1 MAERL
6 PAARVLAPEG
16 LVERAVVEVEGGLVV
31 GVEPVPAGAEV
42 PERILAPG
50 FVDLQVNGLDDVD
63 VADAGERWPRL
74 ERLLAAGGVT
84 TWCPTLVTA
93 PLDAY
98 PARLEAVAAAASRP
112 GGGRPV
118 VAGVHLEGPFLG
130 ARPGAHPVDLLRP
143 LDLDWL
149 AGLPD
154 IVRLVTL
161 APELDGAPEAVRL
174 LRRRGVAVALGH
186 SAAMPERVAACVDAG
201 ASLVTHVFNG
211 MPPLHHRDPG
221 LAGLALLDD
230 RLTACVIGDGVHV
243 AAAAVA
249 LVFRCKPAGRV
260 ALVSDAIAWRA
271 REHAGSPIAL
281 VDGAARL
288 PDGTL
293 AGSAITLDAA
303 VRTAVA
309 AGVPLD
315 HALVAA
321 STTPAEAIGCHD
333 RGRLVP
339 GARADLV
346 ALGPDLDVRATW
358 VAGQQVHG

>member
-6 PAARVLAPEG
+6 AAARVLTPEG
-16 LVERAVVEVEGGLVV
+16 LVDHAAVEVDGGLVV
-31 GVEPVPAGAEV
+31 GVEPVDGPV

-63 VADAGERWPRL
+63 VAEAGERWPHL
-74 ERLLAAGGVT
+74 DRLLAAGGVT

-93 PLDAY
+93 PLEAY
-98 PARLEAVAAAASRP
+98 PARLEAVAAAAERP
-112 GGGRPV
+112 GGGRPAI
-118 VAGVHLEGPFLG
+118 AGVHLEGPFLG
-130 ARPGAHPVDLLRP
+130 GRPGAHPVDLLRP

-149 AGLPD
+149 GALPD
-154 IVRLVTL
+154 VVRLVTL
-161 APELDGAPEAVRL
+161 APELEGAPEAVRL
-174 LRRRGVAVALGH
+174 LRRRGMAVSLGH
-186 SAAMPERVAACVDAG
+186 SGATPEQVAACVEAG
-201 ASLVTHVFNG
+201 ATLVTHVFNG

-221 LAGLALLDD
+221 LAGTALLDD

-243 AAAAVA
+243 SPAAVA

-260 ALVSDAIAWRA
+260 ALVSDAVAWRA
-271 REHAGSPIAL
+271 YEHAGTPIAL

-309 AGVPLD
+309 GGVPLAD
-315 HALVAA
+315 ALVAA
-321 STTPAEAIGCHD
+321 SPTPAGAIGCDD

-346 ALGPDLDVRATW
+346 ALGPDLSVQATW
-358 VAGQQVHG
+358 VAGEQVHG

>member
-16 LVERAVVEVEGGLVV
+16 LVGPAVVVVEDGRIAA
-31 GVEPVPAGAEV
+31 VEPVSPPV
-42 PERILAPG
+42 PERTLAPG

-63 VADAGERWPRL
+63 VAEAGERWPRL
-74 ERLLAAGGVT
+74 DRLLAAGGVT

-98 PARLEAVAAAASRP
+98 PGRLEAVAAAADRP
-112 GGGRPV
+112 GGGRPDV
-118 VAGVHLEGPFLG
+118 SGVHLEGPFLG
-130 ARPGAHPVDLLRP
+130 GRPGAHPVHLLRP
-143 LDLDWL
+143 LDFDWL

-154 IVRLVTL
+154 VVRLLTL

-174 LRRRGVAVALGH
+174 LRRKGVAVSLGH
-186 SAAMPERVAACVDAG
+186 SAATPAQVDACVEAG
-201 ASLVTHVFNG
+201 ATLVTHVFNG

-221 LAGLALLDD
+221 LAGAALLDD

-243 AAAAVA
+243 APAAVA

-271 REHAGSPIAL
+271 REHAGAAVAL

-288 PDGTL
+288 ADGTL

-309 AGVPLD
+309 GGVPLAD
-315 HALVAA
+315 ALVAA
-321 STTPAEAIGCHD
+321 SATPADALGCTD
-333 RGRLVP
+333 RGRLAP

-346 ALGPDLDVRATW
+346 ALGPDLHVQATW
-358 VAGQQVHG
+358 VAGEQVHG

>member
-16 LVERAVVEVEGGLVV
+16 LVGPAAVVVEDGRVAAVEAVGGA
-31 GVEPVPAGAEV
+31 VPDH
-42 PERILAPG
+42 ILAPG
-50 FVDLQVNGLDDVD
+50 LVDLQVNGLDDVD
-63 VADAGERWPRL
+63 VAEAGERWPRL
-74 ERLLAAGGVT
+74 DRLLAAGGVT

-93 PLDAY
+93 PLEAY
-98 PARLEAVAAAASRP
+98 PARLEAVAAAADRP
-112 GGGRPV
+112 DGGRPD

-130 ARPGAHPVDLLRP
+130 GRPGAHPVDLLRP

-149 AGLPD
+149 AALPD
-154 IVRLVTL
+154 VVRLVTL
-161 APELDGAPEAVRL
+161 APELEGAPEAVGL
-174 LRRRGVAVALGH
+174 LRSKGVAVSLGH
-186 SAAMPERVAACVDAG
+186 SAATPAQVAACVEAG
-201 ASLVTHVFNG
+201 ATLVTHLFNG
-211 MPPLHHRDPG
+211 MPPIHHRDPG
-221 LAGLALLDD
+221 LAGAALLDD

-243 AAAAVA
+243 APAAVA
-249 LVFRCKPAGRV
+249 LAFRCKPAGRV

-271 REHAGSPIAL
+271 REHAGAAITL

-288 PDGTL
+288 ADGTL

-309 AGVPLD
+309 GGVPLAD
-315 HALVAA
+315 ALGAA
-321 STTPAEAIGCHD
+321 SATPASAIGCRD

-346 ALGPDLDVRATW
+346 ALGPDLHVRATW

>member
-1 MAERL
+1 MANRL
-6 PAARVLAPEG
+6 AAARVLTPEG
-16 LVERAVVEVEGGLVV
+16 LVGPAAVVVEDGVV
-31 GVEPVPAGAEV
+31 AAVEPLSGPVAD
-42 PERILAPG
+42 RTLAPG

-63 VADAGERWPRL
+63 VAGAGEGWPHL
-74 ERLLAAGGVT
+74 DRLLAAGGVT
-84 TWCPTLVTA
+84 SWCPTLVTA

-98 PARLEAVAAAASRP
+98 RARIDAIVAAAERP
-112 GGGRPV
+112 GGGRPAIV
-118 VAGVHLEGPFLG
+118 GVHLEGPFLG
-130 ARPGAHPVDLLRP
+130 GRPGAHPVDLLRP
-143 LDLDWL
+143 LDLAWL

-154 IVRLVTL
+154 VVRLVTL

-174 LRRRGVAVALGH
+174 LRGKGVAVSLGH
-186 SAAMPERVAACVDAG
+186 SAATPAQVAACVEAG
-201 ASLVTHVFNG
+201 ATLVTHVFNG
-211 MPPLHHRDPG
+211 MPPLHHRHPG
-221 LAGLALLDD
+221 LAGTALLDD

-243 AAAAVA
+243 APTAVA

-271 REHAGSPIAL
+271 PEHAGSPITL

-309 AGVPLD
+309 GGVPLPD
-315 HALVAA
+315 ALRAA
-321 STTPAEAIGCHD
+321 SATPAAALGCTD

-346 ALGPDLDVRATW
+346 ALGPDLTVQATW
-358 VAGQQVHG
+358 VAGEQVHG

>member
-1 MAERL
+1 MRRRL
-6 PAARVLAPEG
+6 AAARVLAPRG
-16 LVERAVVEVEGGLVV
+16 LVEHAAVDVEDGRVV
-31 GVEPVPAGAEV
+31 GVEQVPGGVQV
-42 PERILAPG
+42 PDRTLAPG

-63 VADAGERWPRL
+63 VAEAGERWPRI
-74 ERLLAAGGVT
+74 ERRLAAGGVT

-98 PARLEAVAAAASRP
+98 PARFEAVAAAADRP
-112 GGGRPV
+112 AGGRPAI
-118 VAGVHLEGPFLG
+118 AGVHLEGPFLG

-149 AGLPD
+149 AALPD

-161 APELDGAPEAVRL
+161 APELEGAPEAVRR
-174 LRRRGVAVALGH
+174 LRRKGMAVSLGH
-186 SAAMPERVAACVDAG
+186 SAASPQQVVASVEAG
-201 ASLVTHVFNG
+201 ATLVTHVFNG

-221 LAGLALLDD
+221 LAGSALLDD

-243 AAAAVA
+243 APAAVA

-271 REHAGSPIAL
+271 REHAGSPITL

-309 AGVPLD
+309 GGVPVAD
-315 HALVAA
+315 ALVAA
-321 STTPAEAIGCHD
+321 SATPAEAIGCTD

-346 ALGPDLDVRATW
+346 ALGPDLCVEATW
-358 VAGQQVHG
+358 VGGAQVHG